1 MFKLGD
7 WLEMLKYGVDGVVI
21 DIGLIM
27 VKVCNWDN
35 IIIIIF
41 IWLLVFDLFKNWSG
55 MFVFGGC
62 WIKCSINIDVI
73 SIYFLDDDEK

>member
-1 MFKLGD
+1 MLKLGD

-21 DIGLIM
+21 DIGLII

-41 IWLLVFDLFKNWSG
+41 IWFLVFDFFKNWSG
-55 MFVFGGC
+55 MLVFGG
-62 WIKCSINIDVI
+62 
-73 SIYFLDDDEK
+73 